1 MDTPGKNKK
10 VLLVDD
16 EEMIR
21 EMTREILT
29 YLGYEVISATNG
41 SEAVQL
47 FSQGK
52 DDFDLVI
59 IDLIMPKMNGAVCLE
74 KIKAIKNEVPVIISS
89 GITEVSKKEAMLS
102 LGAAAYVEKPY
113 TIESLQQTLQS
124 I

>member
-89 GITEVSKKEAMLS
+89 GITEVSKKEVMLS